1 MHTLRLALIEY
12 TVFFGVLFV
21 QVLNFILFYRE
32 NLHGVS
38 LEELL
43 RRKQARADSAQPP
56 AEHIAHTSLSD

>member
-1 MHTLRLALIEY
+1 MC
-12 TVFFGVLFV
+12 VLVHAIYV

-43 RRKQARADSAQPP
+43 RRKQARASSAQPP